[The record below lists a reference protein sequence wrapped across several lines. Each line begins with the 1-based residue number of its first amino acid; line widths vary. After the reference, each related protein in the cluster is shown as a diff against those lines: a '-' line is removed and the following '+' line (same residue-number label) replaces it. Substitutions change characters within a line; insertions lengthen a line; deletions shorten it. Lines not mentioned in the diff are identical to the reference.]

1 MTARK
6 RVVETARKRTAPK
19 VQSIRVRVMPDE
31 DPDTSHFDS
40 GDPEYKDQDEDRRE
54 QYERGDFSFVGVRA
68 EAEVVIEGVVQTLT
82 SGALWG
88 IESDSGEEYIEGVAL
103 EEYDGLRDIL
113 KAVGVSTSE
122 VPVGDREMIR
132 PLIKWEA

>member
-1 MTARK
+1 MH
-6 RVVETARKRTAPK
+6 
-19 VQSIRVRVMPDE
+19 DE
-31 DPDTSHFDS
+31 DPDTSHL
-40 GDPEYKDQDEDRRE
+40 DQDEFADRRE
-54 QYERGDFSFVGVRA
+54 ALQRGDFSFVGVRA

-122 VPVGDREMIR
+122 VPVGNREMIR

>member
-6 RVVETARKRTAPK
+6 RVVDVPRKRSAPDLRE
-19 VQSIRVRVMPDE
+19 IRVRVMHDE
-31 DPDTSHFDS
+31 DPDPS
-40 GDPEYKDQDEDRRE
+40 YLDQDEFEDRKE
-54 QYERGDFSFVGVRA
+54 EFERGDFSFVGVRA
-68 EAEVVIEGVVQTLT
+68 EADVVIEGVVQTLT
-82 SGALWG
+82 SAGLWG
-88 IESDSGEEYIEGVAL
+88 IESDSGEEYIEDTAL

-113 KAVGVSTSE
+113 KAVGVSTSQ